1 MIAIDRAKS
10 AFDDKFKIIVP
21 NTFLHIYTGHGGNLV
36 TRIRD
41 ISYML
46 QDPVGVPGRGFLPL
60 RKNRLS
66 VFPACRKR
74 RLKGGRLVGIRGG
87 GS

>member
-1 MIAIDRAKS
+1 MSRLLAIVVMNRTSK
-10 AFDDKFKIIVP
+10 V
-21 NTFLHIYTGHGGNLV
+21 G
-36 TRIRD
+36 
-41 ISYML
+41 
-46 QDPVGVPGRGFLPL
+46 DPVGVPGRGFLPL

-74 RLKGGRLVGIRGG
+74 RLKGGRPVGIRGG

>member
-1 MIAIDRAKS
+1 
-10 AFDDKFKIIVP
+10 
-21 NTFLHIYTGHGGNLV
+21 
-36 TRIRD
+36 
-41 ISYML
+41 ML
-46 QDPVGVPGRGFLPL
+46 QHFWKSVLNFGTRFIHLSLSPKVVTIRSELVHPVGVPGRGFLPL

-74 RLKGGRLVGIRGG
+74 RLKGGRPVGIRGG